1 MAGYSAALPLRLD
14 PDEGLALLTT
24 LQQVAVQNVKMVL
37 FTEPGERTWDIN
49 FGVGLKKY
57 LFEQNVSFTRGQLRT
72 RISNQI
78 NTYLPYINIIN
89 LEVLAIDADDNIV
102 NDNSNFLKVNLLF
115 SISGL
120 GEIFFSTTTA

>member
-72 RISNQI
+72 RI
-78 NTYLPYINIIN
+78 IN